1 MNAKILPSLSI
12 LALASAT
19 VLGACKDKP
28 EPSQAAAIEQSFDE
42 SEVPEGE
49 RKAVPGVDLSQL
61 DTSEAARFE
70 KLIDT
75 LSSPCGKAH
84 SLRTSRNTDSS
95 CNRASFAVDYVFAL
109 VKDGGTDSEIRKFY
123 DLRFRDSEEIKLVV
137 SSDEPHHGPTD
148 ASVVVVEFYDY
159 GCPACENFKQVLD
172 VSLSE
177 YENDVVVYYKQFPLP
192 GHTDSPGAAQAAIAA
207 GRQGKFDEMHQ
218 LLFANQHSHKMDDLE
233 TYAGELGLDMAKWKS
248 DYKSAAALVEKHRSQ
263 GKEAGVSSTPVTY
276 INGKRY
282 EGPPS
287 PKYFNMWLEQSLAEA
302 I

>member
-1 MNAKILPSLSI
+1 M
-12 LALASAT
+12 ASASL
-19 VLGACKDKP
+19 LGACSDKS
-28 EPSQAAAIEQSFDE
+28 ESSQATPSVQQPFDE

-49 RKAVPGVDLSQL
+49 RKAVPGVDLAQVDS
-61 DTSEAARFE
+61 SETTRFE
-70 KLIDT
+70 GLIDS

-109 VKDGGTDSEIRKFY
+109 VKDGGTDSDIRELY
-123 DLRFRDSEEIKLVV
+123 GLRFRDSEEIKLVV

-159 GCPACENFKQVLD
+159 GCPACKNFKQVLD

-207 GRQGKFDEMHQ
+207 GKQGKFDEMHQ
-218 LLFANQHSHKMDDLE
+218 ILFANQQSHKMEDLE
-233 TYAGELGLDMAKWKS
+233 GYATQLGLDMAQWKS
-248 DYKSAAALVEKHRSQ
+248 DYKSAAALVQKHRSQ
-263 GKEAGVSSTPVTY
+263 GKEAGVSSTPTTY

-282 EGPPS
+282 EGPSS
-287 PKYFNMWLEQSLAEA
+287 PNYLNMWFDQALAEA